1 MRNSLMILLALAVLI
16 AAPACT
22 QGLYYGGATMI
33 EIDRTQDEVNAEFR
47 SGKDYDRISMRVRK
61 SAETGE
67 LEMDLEVR
75 GASGVEQMKHG
86 ARVWIEGI
94 EALKEAGEAAAPM
107 LIPAP

>member
-1 MRNSLMILLALAVLI
+1 MKRFLIAILVLALLMTS
-16 AAPACT
+16 ACT
-22 QGLYYGGATMI
+22 QGLYYGGSTVI
-33 EIDRTQDEVNAEFR
+33 EIDRTPDEVNAEFR

-61 SAETGE
+61 APETGE

-107 LIPAP
+107 MVPSP